1 MNTIYT
7 EATKFAKDQK
17 ATIIRLEIYYNY
29 ITQSYAGHVL
39 LSNGNKY
46 AILPP
51 TE

>member
-7 EATKFAKDQK
+7 EALKFAKDHK
-17 ATIIRLEIYYNY
+17 ATIIRLEIYFDY
-29 ITQSYAGHVL
+29 ITQSYGGHIL

-46 AILPP
+46 TILPP